1 MNVTYRTLV
10 INDYNE
16 ICSLWK
22 NSGEIGFSESDSY
35 EYLSFYLRR
44 NDGLSIVVCT
54 PDGVIVGTALNGHDG
69 RRGFINYLYV
79 KKEFRSL
86 GIGRELA
93 LRSLTLLSNEKVSKV
108 YIFVKKNNEAAI
120 SFWNKLG
127 YQIQDDFLV
136 MRRQALPDNDN
147 YKQYEELNAESV
159 IDYLRKKTNLL
170 EDITEV
176 EATEF
181 GDGNMNLIFRV
192 TTPRSS
198 FIVKQSMPHG
208 KINRTVYEPPERA
221 LFENCFIEI
230 QSAFVSEY
238 IVSSYYFDPILFVH
252 VLEDLSDWDN
262 LRSALMNQDVD
273 IRIGDPIGVFL
284 AKTGFYTSTFYLEGK
299 EKRKQADRF
308 QNYRLCQ
315 ISEEFVLTDP
325 FYNASSNKFAP
336 ELLPRLQNLWANK
349 ALLERVHYLRS
360 KFCNQQECLLSGDC
374 HTGNMF
380 VKAGKIKAFDFE
392 FAFYGPFAYDVGTII
407 GNLLLSYLTVDM
419 HKNAIEDT
427 KEYKHSI
434 LQVILNIWKTYHAIS
449 LHLLLSKEC
458 KVHMTEGYFREHL
471 ENVRKDTLMYAV
483 CTLFGRAYGYAQFS
497 EITAIADYDKRVA
510 VQKRIIDF
518 GEHFLL
524 EEFDSIEHFITAI
537 KSSY

>member
-1 MNVTYRTLV
+1 MNVTYRNLL

-16 ICSLWK
+16 ICNLWK
-22 NSGEIGFSESDSY
+22 NSGELGFSESDSY
-35 EYLSFYLRR
+35 EYLSSYLRR

-54 PDGVIVGTALNGHDG
+54 PDGVIIGTALNGHDG
-69 RRGFINYLYV
+69 RRGFINHLYV

-93 LRSLTLLSNEKVSKV
+93 LRSLKLLSNEKISKI

-120 SFWNKLG
+120 SFWNSLG
-127 YQIQDDFLV
+127 YQKQDDFLV
-136 MRRQALPDNDN
+136 MRRQALPDNEN
-147 YKQYEELNAESV
+147 YNQYKELNTENV
-159 IDYLRKKTNLL
+159 IDYLRKKTDLL
-170 EDITEV
+170 EGITEV
-176 EATEF
+176 KAAEF
-181 GDGNMNLIFRV
+181 GDGNMNLIFRI
-192 TTPRSS
+192 TTSRHS

-221 LFENCFIEI
+221 LFENSFIEI
-230 QSAFVSEY
+230 QSAFVPEY
-238 IVSSYYFDPILFVH
+238 IVSSFYFDPIMFVH

-262 LRSALMNQDVD
+262 LRSVLMTQDVD
-273 IRIGDPIGVFL
+273 IRIGDSIGVFL
-284 AKTGFYTSTFYLEGK
+284 AKTGFYTSTFYLRGK

-325 FYNASSNKFAP
+325 FYNAPSNKFTP

-349 ALLERVHYLRS
+349 TLLERVNYLRS

-374 HTGNMF
+374 HTGNVF
-380 VKAGKIKAFDFE
+380 VKAGNIKAFDFE

-407 GNLLLSYLTVDM
+407 GNLLLSYLTADM
-419 HKNAIEDT
+419 RKNTIEGT
-427 KEYKHSI
+427 KKYKHSI
-434 LQVILNIWKTYHAIS
+434 LEVILNIWKAYNTTS
-449 LHLLLSKEC
+449 LNLLLSKEC
-458 KVHMTEGYFREHL
+458 KMDLTESYFREYL
-471 ENVRKDTLMYAV
+471 ETVRKDTLMYAV
-483 CTLFGRAYGYAQFS
+483 CTLFGRTYGYAQFR
-497 EITAIADYDKRVA
+497 EITAIADCDKRVT

-524 EEFDSIEHFITAI
+524 KEFDSIEHFINLLEST
-537 KSSY
+537 Y